1 MVPPAAASASAA
13 APHFS
18 DIVSATTFDVAAPA
32 VAVYRPARWRSRRT
46 LLLCVALG
54 AALLLAR
61 LAWLVL
67 HQPLA
72 LDAPAVLHFFHDH
85 QSSLRNALAI
95 DLSAGVTVLSLCVL
109 GWMLYCRRWR
119 TAGWWLLAVGGS
131 ALLARLLKHAVAR
144 ARPELFHD
152 LIVPHHSY
160 AFPSGHAVQS
170 MAIVLAALLLC
181 GPAHLRRRIAL
192 AGLPFVLAVGVCRL
206 YLGVHHPSDILGG
219 WALAAAWV
227 SLLGA
232 IGMGARR

>member
-1 MVPPAAASASAA
+1 MAPPAIAAA
-13 APHFS
+13 APHYA
-18 DIVSATTFDVAAPA
+18 DIVSTPVTAPA
-32 VAVYRPARWRSRRT
+32 SSASRRT
-46 LLLCVALG
+46 LLLCIALG

-95 DLSAGVTVLSLCVL
+95 NLSAGVTVLSVSVL
-109 GWMLYCRRWR
+109 GWLLYCRRWR
-119 TAGWWLLAVGGS
+119 TAAWWLLAVGGS
-131 ALLARLLKHAVAR
+131 AAIAHLLKKIVAR
-144 ARPELFHD
+144 PRPELFHD
-152 LIVPHHSY
+152 LIVPHHAY

-181 GPAHLRRRIAL
+181 GSPRWRRRIAL

-227 SLLGA
+227 GLLGA
-232 IGMGARR
+232 VGMGARR